1 MDEIIEFLLARDKF
15 MSQTYFR
22 QPAVHSKPGFTFISC
37 RSFTKD
43 KKWIQKLKI
52 REDSRYF
59 YQNELDIDCFEHEKD
74 MGYFDIKNLPIRTL
88 LITHYLIKLLI
99 MLKFQNM
106 MDIEEVLLQC
116 FIIFFIKSH

>member
-1 MDEIIEFLLARDKF
+1 

>member
-1 MDEIIEFLLARDKF
+1 

-52 REDSRYF
+52 RKDSRYF

-74 MGYFDIKNLPIRTL
+74 MGYFDIKNLPIRITSHNAL
-88 LITHYLIKLLI
+88 LDQTFNNAKIPKYDGYRRGLASV
-99 MLKFQNM
+99 FYN
-106 MDIEEVLLQC
+106 
-116 FIIFFIKSH
+116 FFYKKSLGSEK